1 MSATRKN
8 VEIAKNPIRNLP
20 ELIKLVQE
28 HKKKLKIAKIKN
40 NSNKIKFLMR
50 DKSGTY
56 ML

>member
-20 ELIKLVQE
+20 ELIKAVQE
-28 HKKKLKIAKIKN
+28 HKKKFKTAKIKN
-40 NSNKIKFLMR
+40 KSNKIKFLMR